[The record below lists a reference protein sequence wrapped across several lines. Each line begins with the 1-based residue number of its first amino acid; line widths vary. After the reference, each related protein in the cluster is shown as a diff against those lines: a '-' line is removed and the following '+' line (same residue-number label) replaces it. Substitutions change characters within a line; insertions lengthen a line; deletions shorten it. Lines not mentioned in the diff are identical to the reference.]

1 MKLIFIH
8 YSVLLELFADNV
20 CKVYL
25 FYGRLIRLK
34 KIDFFTKFSILKF
47 SFLVFV
53 YISYFSTKFITINLL
68 PTLSLDNHPTLLVT
82 STASKVPRYGVI
94 SGPYFPVFGLN
105 TGKYGPQ
112 TTPYLSTYF

>member
-8 YSVLLELFADNV
+8 YSVLLELFADIV

-68 PTLSLDNHPTLLVT
+68 
-82 STASKVPRYGVI
+82 I
-94 SGPYFPVFGLN
+94 FGLN

-112 TTPYLSTYF
+112 TTPYLSTFDAVFFLSDTN